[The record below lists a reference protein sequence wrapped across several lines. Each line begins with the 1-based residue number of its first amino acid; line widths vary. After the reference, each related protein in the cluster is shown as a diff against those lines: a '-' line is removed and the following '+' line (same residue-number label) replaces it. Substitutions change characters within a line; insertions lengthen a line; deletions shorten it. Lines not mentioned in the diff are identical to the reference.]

1 MTTLAIPGRHWGRV
15 VHGTDAAAEGAAA
28 GYRASTIVV
37 AVLGLILAAK
47 VAEVGTAG
55 WGQAPFVAA
64 SFVLPFLYVVPAT
77 QPLWTNRRWWL
88 LGIQAV
94 LTYVPFAVFGSSWT
108 VGVSGL
114 LGGLVLL
121 TVAGPYSWLLFCA
134 LLAAESVIRI
144 GVVGLPVDD
153 GAWSFVFVLV
163 TDVDVGLALFG
174 LARLAD
180 LVAKV
185 HAARGELAD
194 LAINRERLRAAETMR
209 SAIGERLTAVSDR
222 AETALQVLDHSQA
235 QARELVAEAGALTR
249 QALARVRGRA
259 AYLYPAQPEAAVAP
273 RTGAALAPRLALT
286 VLVIELCG
294 FAAQTLNN
302 VAAAHLGPA
311 VTAAAVADGLA
322 IIALQLHHSRP
333 PRHRGQP
340 PAAWP
345 WTLALQVLLV
355 YGMAP
360 ALGWIACGFCGFIA
374 GSALLL
380 IPGPWGRAA
389 FAAIVVST
397 AALIVAWPPHGL
409 TRGQEISVVV
419 YYLTATAG
427 IGLLVYGLSRLAGL
441 AVRLEELR
449 GELARAATL
458 QERMRVARDTHD
470 LLGLGMTAVALKA
483 DLITRLIGRDD
494 ARARTEI
501 EEMRRA
507 CASAIADMPLV
518 TGEGGQLSLAGE
530 LAQARAVLLSG
541 GVGLR
546 ADLTGEPMPAS
557 ADAVL
562 ATVLRE
568 AITNILRHS
577 TATQCTITTAVAD
590 GLLRLHVSN
599 DGAGKQAEPSPGQ
612 GLANLTARI
621 HAIGGHLTSRHDGD
635 RFDLIAEI
643 PYPGLQPPGVGG
655 DAHRVDP
662 VARAELGHRGGQ
674 VIADGAVGQ
683 EKLGGDLG
691 GSGAG
696 RAQPEHLDLPRRQ
709 RITVLLE
716 RGRRQLG
723 IEHPLA
729 RGHPPHRGD
738 QLIGG
743 RVLDQEPRYVRGQG
757 PAQVGRPAE
766 HRQDQHPALGQQLV
780 QPFRGRQPV
789 HPRHIDIQHR
799 DVGAA
804 LDRRGHDTRSGRH
817 LGDDLDV
824 GLQAQHRHQGLA
836 QDPHVLRDQDPD
848 HSPKA

>member
-1 MTTLAIPGRHWGRV
+1 MTTLAIPGRRWGRV
-15 VHGTDAAAEGAAA
+15 AHGTDAAAEGAAA
-28 GYRASTIVV
+28 GYRASAVV
-37 AVLGLILAAK
+37 VTVLGLILAAK
-47 VAEVGTAG
+47 VAEVGTTG

-64 SFVLPFLYVVPAT
+64 SFVLPFLYVIPAT

-88 LGIQAV
+88 LGVQAV

-114 LGGLVLL
+114 LAGLVLL
-121 TVAGPYSWLLFCA
+121 TVVAPYSWLLFCA

-144 GVVGLPVDD
+144 GVVGLPVGD
-153 GAWSFVFVLV
+153 GASSFVFVLV
-163 TDVDVGLALFG
+163 ADVDVGLALFG

-209 SAIGERLTAVSDR
+209 SAIGERLVAVSDR
-222 AETALQVLDHSQA
+222 AETALRVLDHSQA
-235 QARELVAEAGALTR
+235 QARELIAEAGVLTR

-259 AYLYPAQPEAAVAP
+259 AYLYPEQPEAAVAP
-273 RTGAALAPRLALT
+273 GTGAALAPRLALT

-302 VAAAHLGPA
+302 VAAAHLGL
-311 VTAAAVADGLA
+311 VLTAAAVADGVA
-322 IIALQLHHSRP
+322 IIALQLHYSRP
-333 PRHRGQP
+333 SRPRGRP

-360 ALGWIACGFCGFIA
+360 ELGWIACGFCGFIA

-380 IPGPWGRAA
+380 IPGRWGRAA

-397 AALIVAWPPHGL
+397 AVLNVVWPPHGL

-483 DLITRLIGRDD
+483 DLVTRLIGRDD
-494 ARARTEI
+494 ARARAEI

-541 GVGLR
+541 GVRL
-546 ADLTGEPMPAS
+546 DVTGEPMPAS

-577 TATQCTITTAVAD
+577 TATRCTITTAAAD

-621 HAIGGHLTSRHDGD
+621 HAVGGRLTSRHDGD

-643 PYPGLQPPGVGG
+643 PHPGLQPPRVGG
-655 DAHRVDP
+655 DPHRVDP

-696 RAQPEHLDLPRRQ
+696 RAQP
-709 RITVLLE
+709 
-716 RGRRQLG
+716 
-723 IEHPLA
+723 
-729 RGHPPHRGD
+729 
-738 QLIGG
+738 
-743 RVLDQEPRYVRGQG
+743 
-757 PAQVGRPAE
+757 
-766 HRQDQHPALGQQLV
+766 
-780 QPFRGRQPV
+780 
-789 HPRHIDIQHR
+789 
-799 DVGAA
+799 
-804 LDRRGHDTRSGRH
+804 
-817 LGDDLDV
+817 
-824 GLQAQHRHQGLA
+824 
-836 QDPHVLRDQDPD
+836 
-848 HSPKA
+848 